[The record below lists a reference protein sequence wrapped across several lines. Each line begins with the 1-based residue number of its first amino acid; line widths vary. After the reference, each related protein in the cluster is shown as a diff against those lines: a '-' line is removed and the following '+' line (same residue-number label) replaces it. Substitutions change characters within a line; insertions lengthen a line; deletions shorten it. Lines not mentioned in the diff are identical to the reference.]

1 MRKTQVWMIAAI
13 LISGILASCT
23 KKKETVVVPEEQV
36 EVVVD
41 TLNPLPEYKFIGRK
55 NYVYG
60 IFKYLLD
67 SINPGYTKGELCIP
81 LINVVKA
88 DATNSNDIKVW
99 GEFWVDNYKLVDN
112 TLMNVSGGS
121 HPGLF
126 HVKLNDDGSYQVTSF
141 EAVADGSDFT
151 PSAKR
156 IFGDKFEAFQSIN
169 SDDKGRNEVRLTA
182 VANYVK
188 AHDLKATQLKDYER
202 PAVELPL
209 K

>member
-99 GEFWVDNYKLVDN
+99 GDYWVFNYKLKGD
-112 TLMNVSGGS
+112 TLKTISGGS
-121 HPGLF
+121 HPGLM
-126 HVKLNDDGSYQVTSF
+126 HVKQVGETF
-141 EAVADGSDFT
+141 RVTKFDQVADGSDNM
-151 PSAKR
+151 PSAKK
-156 IFGDKFEAFQSIN
+156 IFGNLYTAFRQIN
-169 SDDKGRNEVRLTA
+169 SDEKERQRKRTEAIRF
-182 VANYVK
+182 YVK
-188 AHDLKATQLKDYER
+188 QNKLSIKCYQDEGWEPLDLF
-202 PAVELPL
+202 
-209 K
+209 